1 MSEAD
6 WIDLRSDTLTRPTPD
21 MRAAMH
27 AAEVGDD
34 VYGEDP
40 TVNALEQL
48 AAGML
53 GKEAGLFLASGT
65 QSNLVGLLTHCQRG
79 DEYIVGGTAHTYQ
92 FEGGGAAAL
101 GGIQPQT
108 LPFAEDGTLDLDSVE
123 ALIKPDNVH
132 FANTRLLCLENT
144 QDGKAT
150 AAPYFAEARA
160 LVDRHGLGLH
170 LDGARYFNAAV
181 ATGGSIDAIASP
193 CDTVSICLSKGLGA
207 PVGSVLVG
215 PADFIH
221 RARRWRKMVGG
232 GMRQAG
238 VIAAA
243 GIYALENNVDRLAE
257 DHEKAELV
265 AAAMNARFPAAAVAN
280 TNMVFVDLPAPTFAA
295 LREAFAA
302 RQIRINRNRWVFHL
316 DVSFDAVARLV
327 SVIESVP
334 LGAEVSAG

>member
-1 MSEAD
+1 MSD
-6 WIDLRSDTLTRPTPD
+6 WIDLRSDTVTRPSAA

-40 TVNALEQL
+40 TVNALERL
-48 AAGML
+48 AAELL

-65 QSNLVGLLTHCQRG
+65 QSNLVALLTHCQRG
-79 DEYIVGGTAHTYQ
+79 DEYIAGGTAHTYQ

-108 LPFAEDGTLDLDSVE
+108 LPFQADGTLDLVAVE

-132 FANTRLLCLENT
+132 FARTRLLCLENT

-150 AAPYFAEARA
+150 GSGYFEAARE
-160 LVDRHGLGLH
+160 LVDRHELRLH

-181 ATGGSIDAIASP
+181 SSGEPVGAIAAP
-193 CDTVSICLSKGLGA
+193 CDTVSLCLSKGLGA

-215 PADFIH
+215 PRDFIH
-221 RARRWRKMVGG
+221 QARRWRKMVGG

-243 GIYALENNVDRLAE
+243 GIYALENNIERLSE
-257 DHEKAELV
+257 DHEKAGMV
-265 AAAMNARFPAAAVAN
+265 AAAVNERFQGAAVVN
-280 TNMVFVDLPAPTFAA
+280 TNMVFVEMPADEFNR
-295 LREAFAA
+295 LREQFES
-302 RQIRINRNRWVFHL
+302 RRIRMNRNRWVFHM
-316 DVSFDAVARLV
+316 DVSFEGVERIVAA
-327 SVIESVP
+327 I
-334 LGAEVSAG
+334 GDF

>member
-1 MSEAD
+1 MND
-6 WIDLRSDTLTRPTPD
+6 WIDLRSDTLTRPT
-21 MRAAMH
+21 AAMREAMH
-27 AAEVGDD
+27 VAEVGDD

-40 TVNALEQL
+40 TVNALESF
-48 AAGML
+48 AAELL

-65 QSNLVGLLTHCQRG
+65 QSNLVALLTHCQRG
-79 DEYIVGGTAHTYQ
+79 DEYIAGATAHTYQ

-108 LPFAEDGTLDLDSVE
+108 LPFEADGSLDLQSVE
-123 ALIKPDNVH
+123 ALIKPENVH

-144 QDGKAT
+144 QDGKASG
-150 AAPYFAEARA
+150 AEYFNQARA

-181 ATGGSIDAIASP
+181 ATGGSISAIAAP
-193 CDTVSICLSKGLGA
+193 CDTISICLSKGLGA

-243 GIYALENNVDRLAE
+243 GIHALQNHVSRLVE
-257 DHEKAELV
+257 DHEKAARV
-265 AAAMNARFPAAAVAN
+265 AAAVNERFPDAAEAN
-280 TNMVFVDLPAPTFAA
+280 TNMVFVDLPPTTFNA
-295 LREAFAA
+295 LREHFAA

-316 DVSFDAVARLV
+316 DVSFDDTERMMTAIDQFDADA
-327 SVIESVP
+327 S
-334 LGAEVSAG
+334 VSAG

>member
-1 MSEAD
+1 MSD
-6 WIDLRSDTLTRPTPD
+6 WIDLRSDTVTRPTAA

-40 TVNALEQL
+40 TINALEKL
-48 AAGML
+48 AAEL
-53 GKEAGLFLASGT
+53 LSKEAGLFLASGT
-65 QSNLVGLLTHCQRG
+65 QSNLVALLTHCQRG
-79 DEYIVGGTAHTYQ
+79 DEYIAGGTAHTYQ

-108 LPFAEDGTLDLDSVE
+108 LPFLADGSLDLNAVE

-132 FANTRLLCLENT
+132 FARTRLLCLENT

-150 AAPYFAEARA
+150 GSGYFGEARR

-181 ATGGSIDAIASP
+181 AAAEPVDAIAAP
-193 CDTVSICLSKGLGA
+193 CDSISICLSKGLGA

-215 PADFIH
+215 PRDFIH
-221 RARRWRKMVGG
+221 EARRWRKMVGG

-238 VIAAA
+238 IVAAA
-243 GIYALENNVDRLAE
+243 GIYALENNIERLAE
-257 DHEKAELV
+257 DHDKARRV
-265 AAAMNARFPAAAVAN
+265 AAAVNERYQGAAVAN
-280 TNMVFVDLPAPTFAA
+280 TNMVFVQMPVAEFDR
-295 LREAFAA
+295 LRERFAA
-302 RQIRINRNRWVFHL
+302 RGIRVNRNRWVFHL
-316 DVSFDAVARLV
+316 DIDFDAVERIVTA
-327 SVIESVP
+327 INEF
-334 LGAEVSAG
+334 

>member
-1 MSEAD
+1 MSD
-6 WIDLRSDTLTRPTPD
+6 WIDLRSDTVTRPTAA
-21 MRAAMH
+21 MRSAMH

-40 TVNALEQL
+40 TVNALEAY
-48 AAGML
+48 AAEL
-53 GKEAGLFLASGT
+53 LNKEAGLFLASGT
-65 QSNLVGLLTHCQRG
+65 QSNLVALLTHCQRG
-79 DEYIVGGTAHTYQ
+79 DEYIAGGTAHTYK

-108 LPFAEDGTLDLDSVE
+108 LPFEADGTLDLDAVE
-123 ALIKPDNVH
+123 ALIKPENVH

-150 AAPYFAEARA
+150 GADYFVAARE

-181 ATGGSIDAIASP
+181 ATGGAPAAIAEP

-221 RARRWRKMVGG
+221 AARRWRKMVGG

-243 GIYALENNVDRLAE
+243 GVYALEHNIERLAE
-257 DHEKAELV
+257 DHEKAQLV
-265 AAAMNARFPAAAVAN
+265 AAAVNRSFPDAAVAN
-280 TNMVFVDLPAPTFAA
+280 TNMVFVDLPAETFNQ
-295 LREAFAA
+295 LRDAFAA

-316 DVSFDAVARLV
+316 DVSFDDAQRIVTALGEFSAEA
-327 SVIESVP
+327 SVR
-334 LGAEVSAG
+334 AG

>member
-1 MSEAD
+1 MTD
-6 WIDLRSDTLTRPTPD
+6 WIDLRSDTLTRPTPA

-27 AAEVGDD
+27 EAEVGDD

-40 TVNALEQL
+40 TVNALEDL

-65 QSNLVGLLTHCQRG
+65 QSNLVSLLTHCQRG
-79 DEYIVGGTAHTYQ
+79 DEYIAGGTAHTYQ

-108 LPFAEDGTLDLDSVE
+108 LPFEADGTLDLAAVE
-123 ALIKPDNVH
+123 SLIKPENVH

-150 AAPYFAEARA
+150 GAGYFAEARA

-181 ATGGSIDAIASP
+181 AIGGSVAAIAEP

-215 PADFIH
+215 SADFIH
-221 RARRWRKMVGG
+221 AARRWRKMVGG

-243 GIYALENNVDRLAE
+243 GIYALENNVERLAE
-257 DHEKAELV
+257 DHEKAEIV
-265 AAAMNARFPAAAVAN
+265 AAAVNKRFPEAAVVN
-280 TNMVFVDLPAPTFAA
+280 TNMVFVDLPRETFAQ
-295 LREAFAA
+295 LRQAFAA
-302 RQIRINRNRWVFHL
+302 RHIRINRNRWVFHL
-316 DVSFDAVARLV
+316 DVSNDDVERIVAA
-327 SVIESVP
+327 IGEYC
-334 LGAEVSAG
+334 GATVNKWKR